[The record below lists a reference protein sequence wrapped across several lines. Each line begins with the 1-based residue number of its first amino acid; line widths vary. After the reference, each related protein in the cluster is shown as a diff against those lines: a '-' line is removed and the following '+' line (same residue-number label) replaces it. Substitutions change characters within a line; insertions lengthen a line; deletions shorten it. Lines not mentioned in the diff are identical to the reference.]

1 MKVDVDQAVA
11 SVTLA
16 GSLLSCLATTCVL
29 ISFSIYRRQLRSF
42 RHILVLN
49 LTVAEFINALNNSIS
64 GAIFI
69 RVGELQPGAACVVNG
84 LVGQLSVQA
93 ADFSILAIALVT
105 LLTVTRMMYVPDLS
119 TSRKIMICLAIW
131 IIPVITSIVATAM
144 GQMVPVGGNWC
155 WISPDRSDLRYA
167 LTHGWRFLVIFSTIA
182 IYIYI
187 WIYLRRHL
195 WSKRGHHQSSSY
207 GLPTTKS
214 TYCAVEGEESELRE
228 LEPTIAKDGPSQ
240 LSGST
245 FTATNRS
252 DDMDRDV
259 SAAYDKDEGDSSNV
273 ETRVQSHVLRDRA
286 SSKSQHHSPFAS
298 KDLQPTTKTAHGVPT
313 NVPTSYN
320 HGRDMLQTNVSEFP
334 MRREASQVGREIKR
348 MMLLNAYPL
357 MYVLL
362 WIPGLVNRLL
372 EASGHR
378 PSHTTNAA
386 LQVSTQFVG
395 VANALT
401 YGFNNHLRDRLKGM
415 YLTPAVSKIR
425 RTFTR

>member
-1 MKVDVDQAVA
+1 
-11 SVTLA
+11 
-16 GSLLSCLATTCVL
+16 
-29 ISFSIYRRQLRSF
+29 
-42 RHILVLN
+42 
-49 LTVAEFINALNNSIS
+49 
-64 GAIFI
+64 
-69 RVGELQPGAACVVNG
+69 
-84 LVGQLSVQA
+84 
-93 ADFSILAIALVT
+93 
-105 LLTVTRMMYVPDLS
+105 MYVPDLS
-119 TSRKIMICLAIW
+119 TSRKFMICLAIW

-155 WISPDRSDLRYA
+155 WISASRSDLRYA

-228 LEPTIAKDGPSQ
+228 LEPTFPKDGPSQ

-252 DDMDRDV
+252 DMDRDV
-259 SAAYDKDEGDSSNV
+259 SADYNKDEGDSSNV

-298 KDLQPTTKTAHGVPT
+298 KDFQPTTKTAHGVPI

-362 WIPGLVNRLL
+362 WIPGLVNRLM

-378 PSHTTNAA
+378 PSPTTNAA